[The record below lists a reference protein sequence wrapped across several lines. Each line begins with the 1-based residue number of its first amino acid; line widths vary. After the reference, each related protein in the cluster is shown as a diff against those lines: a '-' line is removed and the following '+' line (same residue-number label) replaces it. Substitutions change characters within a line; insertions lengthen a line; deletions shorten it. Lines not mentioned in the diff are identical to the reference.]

1 MRTRLL
7 NEPSQ
12 NVALQEKNHQLER
25 QQKMAG
31 FVVGKR
37 SCGSKRQEQT
47 TLVINVSLMM
57 TS

>member
-31 FVVGKR
+31 FVVGNR